1 MVIKAMLRGAAKN
14 KNPHEMFNVGADT
27 FFMNEKKLQLTGRR
41 YIKEIRMIPLII
53 TVTYR

>member
-1 MVIKAMLRGAAKN
+1 MLRGAAKN

-27 FFMNEKKLQLTGRR
+27 FFMNEKKLQLTGKR